1 MKADQEKEGARFA
14 TAAAVSRQGL
24 RNRADRAG
32 DSEAGVTLGCAR
44 HRARGPRSPRAFVL
58 EQVLSRQGHQ

>member
-1 MKADQEKEGARFA
+1 MAAARFA
-14 TAAAVSRQGL
+14 TAAAKSWQGL

-44 HRARGPRSPRAFVL
+44 HRARSPRSPRAFVL
-58 EQVLSRQGHQ
+58 EQVLPHQGHQ